1 MSTLKKITNNI
12 SKVIIG
18 KDESIE
24 LAAIALIARGHILL
38 EDVPGTGKTTLAKSL
53 AKSVDTKF
61 QRIQFTADTLP
72 GDVIGLEYFDVK
84 ESDFK
89 TRLGPIFANIVL
101 VDEINRAVP
110 RTQSSLLEVMEERTV
125 TIAKQTHS
133 LPDPFLV
140 IATQNPL
147 ESAGTFPLPDA
158 QLDRFLLT
166 IRQGYPTR
174 EAEKEMMNRLQM
186 NDPLE
191 TLHSIISSEEIIA
204 MQKRA
209 REVLVG
215 NDVQDYLLEII
226 EATRNH
232 ELIEIGVSPR
242 GTLAFMRAFQ
252 ARAILNER
260 DYCTPDDIKTLAAS
274 VCAHRLTLTIEGEMK
289 TTKEQIMKEILHTIS
304 VPVENVR

>member
-1 MSTLKKITNNI
+1 MNILTKITNNI

-53 AKSVDTKF
+53 AKSVDAKF

-110 RTQSSLLEVMEERTV
+110 RTQSSLLEVMEERTI

-174 EAEKEMMNRLQM
+174 EAGKEMMCKSISLKLLKQ
-186 NDPLE
+186 LE
-191 TLHSIISSEEIIA
+191 SMS
-204 MQKRA
+204 
-209 REVLVG
+209 
-215 NDVQDYLLEII
+215 
-226 EATRNH
+226 
-232 ELIEIGVSPR
+232 
-242 GTLAFMRAFQ
+242 
-252 ARAILNER
+252 
-260 DYCTPDDIKTLAAS
+260 
-274 VCAHRLTLTIEGEMK
+274 
-289 TTKEQIMKEILHTIS
+289 
-304 VPVENVR
+304 